1 MRLLLIVLVVLTA
14 ITQYP
19 LWWGKGGWQRVRE
32 LQIKIQ
38 AQEETNEALTAR
50 NNALA
55 AEVQDL
61 TAGTDAIE
69 ERARTEMGLVQKEE
83 VFVHLLPAHPSQQ
96 PGQPSRSPS
105 AATSPTAPAG
115 SGRVAPAP
123 AGSVGGA
130 GKAAPVSAG
139 SAAVSSR

>member
-1 MRLLLIVLVVLTA
+1 MRLLLIALLLLTA

-32 LQIKIQ
+32 LEVRIA
-38 AQEETNEALTAR
+38 AQEEINEALTAR

-69 ERARTEMGLVQKEE
+69 ERARTEMGLVQEDE
-83 VFVHLLPAHPSQQ
+83 IFVHLPP
-96 PGQPSRSPS
+96 RD
-105 AATSPTAPAG
+105 
-115 SGRVAPAP
+115 
-123 AGSVGGA
+123 
-130 GKAAPVSAG
+130 
-139 SAAVSSR
+139 

>member
-1 MRLLLIVLVVLTA
+1 MRLLLIVLILLTA

-32 LQIKIQ
+32 LETRLQT
-38 AQEETNEALTAR
+38 QEEINEALTAR

-69 ERARTEMGLVQKEE
+69 ERARTEMGLVHENE
-83 VFVHLLPAHPSQQ
+83 VFVHLLPITPPPPPSQ
-96 PGQPSRSPS
+96 
-105 AATSPTAPAG
+105 
-115 SGRVAPAP
+115 
-123 AGSVGGA
+123 
-130 GKAAPVSAG
+130 
-139 SAAVSSR
+139 

>member
-32 LQIKIQ
+32 LETRLQTQ
-38 AQEETNEALTAR
+38 QETIEALTAR

-69 ERARTEMGLVQKEE
+69 ERARTEMGLVHEDE
-83 VFVHLLPAHPSQQ
+83 IFVHLLSKTPPQQ
-96 PGQPSRSPS
+96 TP
-105 AATSPTAPAG
+105 
-115 SGRVAPAP
+115 
-123 AGSVGGA
+123 
-130 GKAAPVSAG
+130 
-139 SAAVSSR
+139 